1 MKTGIKRVAG
11 RAVSKL
17 ERPNSFYEVRNPG
30 V

>member
-1 MKTGIKRVAG
+1 MKTGIKREAG
-11 RAVSKL
+11 KVVSKF